1 MIATL
6 ERILADHSPQLRS
19 RLVAKMLILSWGD
32 NLQSEGGVLRLP
44 CRL

>member
-19 RLVAKMLILSWGD
+19 RLVCWREKSAILRRFEPAGALALIAS
-32 NLQSEGGVLRLP
+32 
-44 CRL
+44 